1 MALEGQLSDFNI
13 SEIFQ
18 LIASQQKSGFL
29 NLESQQKMVFIFDKG
44 VLISTR
50 DRRSGS
56 NDPLERYLRAY
67 GFFDDAQWDH
77 IEYIKNNSSLDLTEI
92 LVSEGLLETEELAK
106 ALRGVAQ
113 EMTFEGMKLKRGRYH
128 FSSTRGTPQ
137 GIRGRVDLNVQ
148 GLLMEA
154 ARRLDDEPRL
164 AELFSSPVM
173 TFHRGKKSPESEEL
187 TPTDSRILK
196 LALDGE
202 PLGKIICQAQVD
214 SFATR
219 ERLKLFCEMKY
230 LEAVGAG
237 ESTDANQG
245 PSTSSSPPERGTGLK
260 SRFLTGTLTILL
272 LGLGVVRWE
281 PLVHQGP
288 CLLTRLL
295 GEEAGPVVKFVSA
308 AAATQPAAGEA
319 ATPITGSEIRRRQI
333 RDTVY
338 QAAALYRYRYGQY
351 PVDLSLLV
359 KEGMMTP
366 KVYRILARLG
376 WTYRLQDDKDGYSL
390 AP

>member
-272 LGLGVVRWE
+272 LGLGVVRRR
-281 PLVHQGP
+281 G
-288 CLLTRLL
+288 
-295 GEEAGPVVKFVSA
+295 GAGR
-308 AAATQPAAGEA
+308 
-319 ATPITGSEIRRRQI
+319 EIRLSGGGHATGCRRGGDPDHRQ
-333 RDTVY
+333 RNPAPADTGHRLSSRGLV
-338 QAAALYRYRYGQY
+338 
-351 PVDLSLLV
+351 PLSLRPVPGRPL
-359 KEGMMTP
+359 
-366 KVYRILARLG
+366 LAG
-376 WTYRLQDDKDGYSL
+376 QGGDDDAESL
-390 AP
+390 SHPGAVGLDLPLAGR